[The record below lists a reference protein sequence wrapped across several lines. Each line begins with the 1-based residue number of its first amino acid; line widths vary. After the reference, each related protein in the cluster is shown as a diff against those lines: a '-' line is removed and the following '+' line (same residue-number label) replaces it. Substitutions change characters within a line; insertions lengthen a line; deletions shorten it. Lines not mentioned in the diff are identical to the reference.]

1 MTDEP
6 CTGAASD
13 LGFACRWL
21 GARRVAGAEFF
32 LDLLGFDTAVTDC
45 AAVVTGEERID
56 GLTLAGKRPA
66 VVAARAVPRPV
77 HAVVGQ
83 SLLIEDE

>member
-6 CTGAASD
+6 CTGAAGD

-21 GARRVAGAEFF
+21 GARRVAGAECF